1 MDTKKIWF
9 VTGASKGLGL
19 SLVKAVLAEGHSVAA
34 TSRQVAELQRVIGP
48 ENHAFL
54 PLEVDLVN
62 EKSVEVAI
70 TKTLQKFGRVD
81 VTVNNAGYGQLGTLE
96 ELTDAES
103 RLNFDANVFGSL
115 NVIRAIMPHFR
126 TNKSGLV
133 INIASIAGLA
143 GDFAGWGIY
152 CATKFAVVGFTEAL
166 AAEAKE
172 FGVKAT
178 VVYPGYFRTNFLN
191 GSSLRTPNH
200 KIESYTT
207 ANQLRVAHEQ
217 QINGNQ
223 PGNPDKAALALM
235 ELTRMENPPIHLV
248 LGSDAI
254 QIAQSKLKTL
264 QSEISDFETLST
276 STDY

>member
-1 MDTKKIWF
+1 
-9 VTGASKGLGL
+9 
-19 SLVKAVLAEGHSVAA
+19 
-34 TSRQVAELQRVIGP
+34 
-48 ENHAFL
+48 
-54 PLEVDLVN
+54 
-62 EKSVEVAI
+62 
-70 TKTLQKFGRVD
+70 
-81 VTVNNAGYGQLGTLE
+81 
-96 ELTDAES
+96 
-103 RLNFDANVFGSL
+103 
-115 NVIRAIMPHFR
+115 
-126 TNKSGLV
+126 
-133 INIASIAGLA
+133 
-143 GDFAGWGIY
+143 
-152 CATKFAVVGFTEAL
+152 
-166 AAEAKE
+166 
-172 FGVKAT
+172 

-191 GSSLRTPNH
+191 GSSLRTPNQ